1 MMKMKMNVWKVWMI
15 VMVLLVLPGMAGR
28 VMAEDWID
36 PTRLPTSG
44 GVYRLTTDVTMR
56 DWSVNGYSA
65 SLDLNGHTVTITGGN
80 GIGVQMDGMLQITDA
95 KGGGIIRFTG
105 SGALKVTKGIL
116 NLDSGT
122 IEGNIHLTPIG
133 FQSSSVYAR
142 LSGGTIRGSVYFEQ
156 GQSYSGN
163 DWNARMEMLGGTIT
177 CSNDSCVQMNDKN
190 AVFNM
195 KGGSIKADR
204 VVRTV
209 NILSGTFRQ
218 SGGEISLARN
228 ITNGTEGVVLG
239 NESTAAEDGSFLIT
253 GGSIRGFTGVSGIDS
268 GYAVYLYNGGS
279 VTMTGGEISGNGVG
293 VRLDQNG
300 AFTMTGGTVS
310 GNSVGVF
317 VSYNA
322 KGLNISG
329 SPKIT
334 GNSGMNVRFL
344 PNNQKINIS
353 GSGLNSDAR
362 IGFWS
367 EQISGTPVNG
377 VFTSGLNGNYTPGV
391 FTSDV
396 NGYSVGMNAD
406 GEMIFGK
413 SIYVRFNVGGKIQSQ
428 NLPTGSLIKDLPQ
441 ITVPADKVLDGWY
454 LRNNYTGDKFNF
466 DRDTVYSSNDNLN
479 LYARIMDAAAA
490 IGETKYATLPQ
501 ALEAAQ
507 PSETV
512 TLLRDVTLDAPIEI
526 KYPITTPITLD
537 LNGKTLTRGLTSPTE
552 NGHVIHIT
560 AARTLTIKDSSAA
573 QTGRI
578 TGGNTTGNGGGIL
591 IGERGSLVLEG
602 GEISGNTA
610 AGKGSGVYSGVYIA
624 NNAWPLVVRGGKII
638 NNTSTNL
645 YLESGKTI
653 SIHQAPADGTN
664 IGVTLADG
672 EGVFAESTGGYN
684 SGRLSAA
691 DVKGFV
697 SDNSAY
703 AAGVKADGKAY
714 LGAPV
719 TVTFNTA
726 GQAPAPAALSVP
738 TGSLITRPELT
749 VPSGMAFSGWYKESS
764 FTNKW
769 NFNSDTVDAALTLYA
784 KIVDAE
790 PVAAIGTT
798 NYNTVQDALD
808 EAVSGDTVTLLKN
821 VDIDETL
828 HLATGKNITLDMAE
842 FRIAQDGSGRIIQID
857 GGLTLTG
864 NGTLTGGSSSDKG
877 GAVYLYG
884 GSLTLI
890 SGTITGNSSGR
901 GGAVYAEN
909 KAVFTMEGGTISGN
923 NADSGGGAVYLNI
936 GGNDTASGS
945 SFLLKGGTISGNTT
959 AGTGGAVYA
968 NISTVTMEG
977 GMISGNTASYGG
989 AVYLRGSSGYASFTL
1004 KDGEIS
1010 GNTAT
1015 TGSGGAVYTNPNSEF
1030 IMEGGTL
1037 SDNEAAQH
1045 GGAVYAANGTG
1056 NDYFSFTM
1064 KGGTI
1069 SGNTAGGK
1077 GGALAFSYEG
1087 SAVIEGGTISGNS
1100 AGESGGG
1107 IYAHDVN
1114 NNSNV
1119 PANPLTIRGGSI
1131 TGNTVS
1137 GAANNVYVPAG
1148 KYLSLADSLPAGTS
1162 IGIIMENGRGVFGQG
1177 QGENGKVNFNPADYF
1192 SADDSSYG
1200 VGFGSGLDNEKAV
1213 LGYKVSFDPNGGSG
1227 TMADLVASDPNVFYG
1242 LPENQFTREGY
1253 AFGSWNTAVDGS
1265 GESYAATDMAKFPQ
1279 SMTLYAQWLTVWQWV
1294 QAQLDA
1300 GVTSITLPGNA
1311 TAGPDDQALTTKPG
1325 TAVTINLNGF
1335 TLDRGNPDYSTDFG
1349 GGVVRTND
1357 GSVIV
1362 AKSNLTLT
1370 GPGTI
1375 TGGNKD
1381 GNGGG
1386 IRVEAGNLTIGAD
1399 VTISGNKAS
1408 GSGGGIYMNAAG
1420 SSLSLTIATVSGN
1433 SAGNGGGICLDAA
1446 SSASISGSTISGNT
1460 ASDSGGGINAAAAV
1474 DSLSIDFG
1482 SLIENNIAR
1491 TGDGGGIYSDAQNTT
1506 IGNFESMIAVGSPLS
1521 ATDPTV
1527 IRGNAAQNR
1536 DFSDGGGIYTYSGSL
1551 KIDKFCVIENNS
1563 AALEGGGIYTGAN
1576 SNFVMEGG
1584 SITGNS
1590 TGNGGGGVYAV
1601 KSFTMSGGSITGN
1614 SAVSEGGGVYAYT
1627 KNTFQLSGKV
1637 QINGNTIGDSPNNVY
1652 LYQNL
1657 MINVGG
1663 SLEGASVGV
1672 HMSSPRVFTSG
1683 LPGNG
1688 DNSNFFSDYENYA
1701 VGLTGAGEATLTESY
1716 TVRFDVGSSGI
1727 TAPADQILGSGV
1739 NVTEPTLSSEDWF
1752 YVEGW
1757 YKEATFQNKWDFAT
1771 DTVSGNMTLY
1781 AKFLTVWQWV
1791 QHELDKGTTPITLP
1805 GDAAAGT
1812 SDGPLTIHSG
1822 TTIDLNGHNID
1833 RGLSDAAAVANG
1845 NVITAN
1851 GDLTLTDSAG
1861 GGTITGGNNT
1871 GNGGGIV
1878 MNSGFLTLW
1887 DVTIS
1892 GNKSERHGGGIYFAV
1907 NGGYL
1912 WIEAN
1917 AVIESNSARGSG
1929 GGIYAENVSIQK
1941 TDIRQAII
1949 RKNSASM
1956 NGGGIYFKGTTEG
1969 FYIRNI
1975 TISENSAGIGG
1986 GIYIETDGPITLGLA
2001 EITKNKAEDSGGGI
2015 FIEQAGDFTIHTVT
2029 VNENTAKNNGGGI
2042 YLNMNI
2048 NSPSVITG
2056 ETSIQSN
2063 TTENGNGGGIYFDNQ
2078 MNVGISGKFLV
2089 SGNRSNSKENNIY
2102 LTSHSKFN
2110 ISGTLDPD
2118 TRAGI
2123 SMENPGV
2130 FTNSLHPRTEKV
2142 SCFFSDDPAYAVGLN
2157 SRGEAYL
2164 GLAWTVTFKLDKGG
2178 TSVEDPAAITAADG
2192 SRIIAPTVGNIPYGY
2207 GLEGWYTDNTYNTK
2221 WNFGDTVNGNMTLYA
2236 RIREAVASLTFQQN
2250 TTLYTSVQDAIN
2262 AGPTLMEQFEVTL
2275 LQDVTPEESITIDS
2289 KGVHFDL
2296 AGHTIHGT
2304 SGNLDAA
2311 VIEVGN
2317 GGFLVLRDSSSGQTG
2332 KIVGGAADT
2341 HGIYINSGAT
2351 SRSIFTMEGG
2361 TIESCNFPAVFVQGN
2376 VDITMSGGRIIQNSA
2391 ASGSDHSGGIYIA
2404 PDGFGG
2410 EFTLAGGNG
2419 AVSGNTNG
2427 DGKPSNVYLPGGLVI
2442 EVTAPLTGAEGSI
2455 GITMENGAGVFARA
2469 ADTYNGG
2476 KLTEADAAIFFSDNP
2491 DYTVRLNG
2499 NGEAEL
2505 VRAYTVNFDVAG
2517 HGTAPDS
2524 QKVVSG
2530 ETVTEPVYTAP
2541 KEYIL
2546 TGWYTDNTYTIPWN
2560 FGSDTVT
2567 DNLTLFG
2574 KVEEAA
2580 AAIGETGYLTVQAAV
2595 DAAQTGE
2602 TVTLLKDVTI
2612 SAPVMIASG
2621 KELTL
2626 DLSGHTLD
2634 RGLYGLSPVDGGNVI
2649 TVNGTLTLTDSA
2661 GGGKVTGGNNSSLNK
2676 DGGGVIVNGTF
2687 TLKSGEITLNSALNE
2702 GGGVQINDG
2711 GTFFMEGGTISKN
2724 GATGSSLLS
2733 RQGGGVSGSSG
2744 SSFTMTGGTISENT
2758 AYYGGGVFMGANFTM
2773 TGGTITGNSACM
2785 GGGVRIT
2792 DGTVSL
2798 EGGSI
2803 SSNTVLSTIC
2813 DTSRHTPVGS
2823 GVDFSSGNLSLKGT
2837 IQIKEN
2843 SGDNLYIPSGR
2854 WAKIT
2859 AAPQEGA
2866 SVGVTLANGS
2876 GEFARGSGHTL
2887 SDADKAYFF
2896 SDDTK
2901 YVVGLNADKRLFLGK
2916 SYTVSFHFNTTDPV
2930 TGAMADQTFIEGEQ
2944 QALTAHA
2951 FHRTGY
2957 GFTGW
2962 NTEPSPTTENP
2973 GTAYDDGEEITVT
2986 GDLTLYAQWALNKH
3000 TVTFIANDSE
3010 GSIRAEGEM
3019 HAEQFDYGTTQE
3031 LTENAFTRTGY
3042 EFKGW
3047 NTVAAP
3053 TAENPGTPYADKA
3066 SVTIEDDIKLYA
3078 QWEIITYTI
3087 TYELNSG
3094 ELPEG
3099 QTNPASYTVETD
3111 DFTLVNPVR
3120 TGYTFTGWND
3130 GTAVAQSVVIVKNS
3144 TGNKTCTAEWTANN
3158 YTIRYEP
3165 NGGSGTAHSEDFTYD
3180 SEQVLAG
3187 WNLSGD
3193 PFERTGYRFTEWNT
3207 AADGSGT
3214 GYTMHEKVKN
3224 LTAEPNV
3231 TVTLYARWEPITY
3244 TVHFEANTTDPVTG
3258 SMADQTFT
3266 YDVSQALTANA
3277 YERSGYSFVGWNTA
3291 ADGTGTNYTD
3301 QEELKNLSNTQGA
3314 VITLYAKW
3322 TLIPIHTVTFNPNG
3336 GTGNVYTQNVEEG
3349 TPTSLTP
3356 NTFTREGW
3364 TFAGWNTAADG
3375 SGTAYADKA
3384 AVTLSADQTL
3394 YAQWAA
3400 VTYSI
3405 TYHLAGGSVSGTNP
3419 DEYTPADAAI
3429 TLINPTRTGYSFSG
3443 WQGTGLSGTVLSVTI
3458 PTGSTGSREYTAVWS
3473 AVRYQVSY
3481 DKNSGEGT
3489 MGVQS
3494 FTYDTSQNL
3503 WPNSFTRTG
3512 FTFLGWNTAADGSG
3526 TSYGDGESVN
3536 NLSSTDGAVVTLYA
3550 QWTQN
3555 PTRTVTFDAN
3565 DNSSRTNTQSVVE
3578 GVASQLSPN
3587 QFSRTHYT
3595 FSGWNS
3601 AADGS
3606 GDEYADE
3613 ATVTLSA
3620 DMTLY
3625 AQWTPV
3631 NYTIRFHANG
3641 GDGTMADQVVAYT
3654 PGVTQLNAHSFTREG
3669 YGFDRWNTASDGSG
3683 KFYNDGAL
3691 MDITEDLDL
3700 YAQWVANV
3708 HTVTFLPNGG
3718 AGTMDAERFPYGSVQ
3733 TLRMN
3738 AFEREGYEFTGW
3750 KDAGGTDYT
3759 DGQSVTISADLAL
3772 TAQWS
3777 LIPYT
3782 IIYDLAGGTI
3792 SGTNP
3797 GTYTV
3802 ESAAIT
3808 LINPTRTGYTFSG
3821 WQGAGLSG
3829 TVPSVTIPAG
3839 STGDRDYTAVWTAN
3853 TYTVAFVSNGGT
3865 GSMADQN
3872 FTYDVPQALSPLG
3885 FTREGF
3891 TFVGWYTNPD
3901 GTGTSY
3907 EDGESVHNLTDRNG
3921 VTVSLYAVWTEK
3933 PTQTITFEPNGG
3945 AEAAYHQKV
3954 IRGSGTALSPNQF
3967 TRVGYTFSG
3976 WNTAANGSGTPF
3988 AENSSVILVND
3999 MTLYAQWEPIPL
4011 TVSFD
4016 TNGGTGS
4023 MPDQT
4028 FAYEVPQAL
4037 NAHAFER
4044 EGFGFTGWNTA
4055 ADGTGTGYTDGQT
4068 ISITADLTL
4077 YAQWKANVH
4086 TITFIANGGAG
4097 NMDAEEFDF
4106 GTTMN
4111 LTANAFTREGHRF
4124 TGWNTAADGS
4134 GTAYADSAS
4143 VTINTDL
4150 TLYAQWEAY
4159 TYTVRFDAN
4168 GGAGSMGDQS
4178 FTYGVFQALSAHSFT
4193 REGYGFTG
4201 WNTEPGGLG
4210 DSFTDGQSISVTSD
4224 LTLYAQW
4231 SANVHT
4237 VAFISNGGSGTM
4249 DAESFDYGQTLT
4261 LTANAFTRS
4270 GYEFTGWNTAADG
4283 SGTPYGNEAEVTIS
4297 EDLTLYAQWTAVVY
4311 RLSYNLEGGSLDG
4324 SNPASYTMES
4334 EDITLI
4340 NPTRDGYTFAGW
4352 HESVSGKT
4360 ELTVTIAKGST
4371 GNRVYTA
4378 RWTAVSYTVHFDA
4391 NGGEGTM
4398 ADQSFTYDVSQ
4409 ALTLNSYKRTGYSFL
4424 GWNTEA
4430 DGSGTNY
4437 SDGESVHNLS
4447 RTDGA
4452 VVMLY
4457 ACWTQNPTHT
4467 ITFDANDGSG
4477 DQYQQTVEDSLPTTL
4492 TPNMFERTGHE
4503 FTGWNTAADG
4513 SGEDYA
4519 DGASVTLTE
4528 DLTLYAQWEVFTYTV
4543 RFDANGGE
4551 GSMSDQSFTYGV
4563 PQSLSTHSF
4572 TREGYGFTGWN
4583 TAADGTGTGYT
4594 DGETISVTSDMTLY
4608 AQWAANIHTV
4618 TFIANGGE
4626 GTMAAENFSY
4636 GTTRNLT
4643 MNSFFRTGYS
4653 FSGWNTKADGSG
4665 DAYANGAF
4673 VKITVDLTL
4682 YAQWTANVH
4691 TVTFIANGGEGTM
4704 AAETFEY
4711 GQTLNLTAN
4720 VFTRAGYSF
4729 TGWNTAADGSGDA
4742 YADGASVTITED
4754 LTLYAQWTV
4763 FTYTVRF
4770 DANSGEGTMS
4780 DQSFTYGVPQSLST
4794 HSFTREGYG
4803 FTGWNTAADG
4813 TGTGY
4818 TDGETISVTSDMTLY
4833 AQWAANVHTITF
4845 IANGG
4850 EGTMAAEN
4858 FEYGQT
4864 LNLTANAFTRAG
4876 YTFTGWNTAADGSG
4890 DAYADGASVT
4900 ITEDLTLYAQWTKSS
4915 FNISITAG
4923 EHGTVQALSGGTP
4936 VQSALPGEEIT
4947 LIVTPNEG
4955 YELHLIRGMAG
4966 SQEIPLTKI
4975 DENTYIF
4982 FMPAEAV
4989 TIETVFVSADPEAA
5003 VIKSDPQG
5011 ADDLVYTGEIQDLLL
5026 EAGEVEGGTILYSVN
5041 GGPYTAELPQ
5051 GLDAGTYTITWYAMG
5066 DENHK
5071 NNGSPDDPIETLT
5084 ITIAPKPVT
5093 VTADDKSKIEGQA
5106 DPELTA
5112 TVEGL
5117 IGSDII
5123 SYTLYRE
5130 PGETAGTYDII
5141 PLGESSQGNYLVTFV
5156 TGEFTITPVGS
5167 AVIITYPQGAV
5178 DLSFTGHPMFLLSEA
5193 GEVEGGTILYSVNG
5207 GPYTTELPQGIETGN
5222 YTITWYVAGDETHGD
5237 LGSPEEPF
5245 GTITVTISPAD
5256 GPKEPMDLP
5265 VKIYFIKKDGSRGV
5279 PEDIDEITLNL
5290 TLKLKGT
5297 GGSAKSEAIRVEVNG
5312 GMRDIELDAVAFDDT
5327 PPGLLSEYEV
5337 IVEGLPASV
5346 HGKAPVNQRY
5356 RLTAHAWVN
5365 NLDGITIEIFWDD
5378 GKYHGPEEPYFFPLP
5393 EDEIGAYK
5401 QDPWGNKTYLLFHTY
5416 EICMRWLG
5424 SDELCSGYERC
5435 FHKELP
5441 YVYDKDKIRV
5451 GYDWVTP

>member
-1 MMKMKMNVWKVWMI
+1 MKTKSDAWKVWMMKMKSDAWKVWMMKMKSNAWKVWMI

-44 GVYRLTTDVTMR
+44 GVYRLTTDVTIR

-65 SLDLNGHTVTITGGN
+65 SLDLNGHTVTITGGT
-80 GIGVQMDGMLQITDA
+80 GIAVQMDGMLQITDA

-142 LSGGTIRGSVYFEQ
+142 LSGGAIRGSVYFEQ

-163 DWNARMEMLGGTIT
+163 DWNARVEMLGGTIT
-177 CSNDSCVQMNDKN
+177 CSNGSCVQMNDKN

-218 SGGEISLARN
+218 SGGEISLAKN

-239 NESTAAEDGSFLIT
+239 NESTAAEDGSFLMT

-310 GNSVGVF
+310 GNGVGVF

-344 PNNQKINIS
+344 PNDQKINIS

-367 EQISGTPVNG
+367 ERSSGTPVNG

-479 LYARIMDAAAA
+479 LYARIVDAAAA

-552 NGHVIHIT
+552 NGHVIHVT
-560 AARTLTIKDSSAA
+560 AAHTLTIKDSSAA

-624 NNAWPLVVRGGKII
+624 NNAWPLVVRGGKVI

-653 SIHQAPADGTN
+653 SIHQALPDSTN
-664 IGVTLADG
+664 IGVTLAEG
-672 EGVFAESTGGYN
+672 AGVFAESTGGYN
-684 SGRLSAA
+684 GGKLSEGDAR
-691 DVKGFV
+691 GFF

-703 AAGVKADGKAY
+703 AAGVKSDGKAY

-719 TVTFNTA
+719 TVTFETA

-808 EAVSGDTVTLLKN
+808 EAVSGDTITLLKN
-821 VDIDETL
+821 VDIDKTL
-828 HLATGKNITLDMAE
+828 HLATGKNITLDMAGYT
-842 FRIAQDGSGRIIQID
+842 IAQDGSGRILKVE

-864 NGTLTGGSSSDKG
+864 NGRLTGGSSFDKG
-877 GAVYLYG
+877 GAVYLNG

-923 NADSGGGAVYLNI
+923 NSTNSGGAVYLNI

-945 SFLLKGGTISGNTT
+945 TF
-959 AGTGGAVYA
+959 
-968 NISTVTMEG
+968 TMKS
-977 GMISGNTASYGG
+977 GMISNNTASYGG
-989 AVYLRGSSGYASFTL
+989 AVYANLSTVTMEGGAISDNTASFGGAVYLRGSFGYASFTM
-1004 KDGEIS
+1004 KDGFIHD
-1010 GNTAT
+1010 NRAT
-1015 TGSGGAVYTNPNSEF
+1015 SSGGAVYTDSNTEF

-1037 SDNEAAQH
+1037 SNNKAAWH
-1045 GGAVYAANGTG
+1045 GGAVYASDGTKTAAT
-1056 NDYFSFTM
+1056 SFTM
-1064 KGGTI
+1064 KGGEI
-1069 SGNTAGGK
+1069 RGNTAGGK
-1077 GGALAFSYEG
+1077 GGALAFYFEG
-1087 SAVIEGGTISGNS
+1087 SAVIEGGTITGNS

-1114 NNSNV
+1114 NNEYV
-1119 PANPLTIRGGSI
+1119 PVNPLTIRGGTI

-1200 VGFGSGLDNEKAV
+1200 VGLGSGLDNGKAV
-1213 LGYKVSFDPNGGSG
+1213 LGFKVSFDPNGGSG
-1227 TMADLVASDPNVFYG
+1227 TMADLVASDPNVYYG
-1242 LPENQFTREGY
+1242 LPANQFTREGY
-1253 AFGSWNTAVDGS
+1253 AFGSWNTAADGS

-1375 TGGNKD
+1375 TGGNIN

-1386 IRVEAGNLTIGAD
+1386 IRVEAGNLTVGEG
-1399 VTISGNKAS
+1399 VVISSNKAS

-1527 IRGNAAQNR
+1527 IRGNDAQNR

-1614 SAVSEGGGVYAYT
+1614 SAVSEGGGVYAQT
-1627 KNTFQLSGKV
+1627 NNNFQLSGKV

-1716 TVRFDVGSSGI
+1716 TVSFNTGSSGI

-1739 NVTEPTLSSEDWF
+1739 KVTEPTLTSEDWF
-1752 YVEGW
+1752 FLEGW
-1757 YKEATFQNKWDFAT
+1757 YTEAAFRNKWDFAT

-1805 GDAAAGT
+1805 GDAVAGT

-1833 RGLSDAAAVANG
+1833 RRLTDSAAVANG
-1845 NVITAN
+1845 NVIKAN

-1949 RKNSASM
+1949 RNNSASM
-1956 NGGGIYFKGTTEG
+1956 RGGGIYFKGTTEG

-2130 FTNSLHPRTEKV
+2130 FTSGLSRRGSEAN
-2142 SCFFSDDPAYAVGLN
+2142 FFSDDPAYAVGLN
-2157 SRGEAYL
+2157 SQREAYL
-2164 GLAWTVTFKLDKGG
+2164 GTAWTVTFVLDKGG

-2221 WNFGDTVNGNMTLYA
+2221 WNFGNTVNVDMTLYA
-2236 RIREAVASLTFQQN
+2236 RIRKAVASLTYQQN

-2289 KGVHFDL
+2289 KGVFFDL

-2304 SGNLDAA
+2304 SGNWGYA

-2341 HGIYINSGAT
+2341 HGIYINPGAT
-2351 SRSIFTMEGG
+2351 NRSIFTMEGG

-2410 EFTLAGGNG
+2410 EFKLAGGNG

-2427 DGKPSNVYLPGGLVI
+2427 DGNPSNVYLPGGLVI

-2455 GITMENGAGVFARA
+2455 GVTMENGAGVFARA

-2476 KLTEADAAIFFSDNP
+2476 KLTEADAAVFFSDDP
-2491 DYTVRLNG
+2491 KYTVRLNE

-2517 HGTAPDS
+2517 YGTAPDS
-2524 QKVVSG
+2524 QKVLSG
-2530 ETVTEPVYTAP
+2530 ETVTEPTLAFGN
-2541 KEYIL
+2541 EYVL
-2546 TGWYTDNTYTIPWN
+2546 TGWYSDETYTTPWN
-2560 FGSDTVT
+2560 FGSDTVS
-2567 DNLTLFG
+2567 DDITLYA
-2574 KVEEAA
+2574 KLEEAA

-2612 SAPVMIASG
+2612 GAPVEIAAG
-2621 KELTL
+2621 KSLTL
-2626 DLSGHTLD
+2626 DLAGKTID
-2634 RGLYGLSPVDGGNVI
+2634 RGLSGTERGATNGNVI
-2649 TVNGTLTLTDSA
+2649 TVNGNLTLADSV
-2661 GGGKVTGGNNSSLNK
+2661 GSGRITGGFESSYF
-2676 DGGGVIVNGTF
+2676 GESAGGVIVNPNAVF
-2687 TLKSGEITLNSALNE
+2687 TLNGGEIYNNKSLKGSGGIYADNAAIVMNGGKIRGNNLTANDDGRGAGISLVNGSSFEMNNGEISMNSARYGAGVYLDNSQFTMNNGSVEGNQASYKGGGVYLIGRDSVFTMNGGDITGNYAEGNTVVPE
-2702 GGGVQINDG
+2702 GGGVYVDSGSFILFDG
-2711 GTFFMEGGTISKN
+2711 TIHENGARYSDRSGGNGGGVYITESGNFYIVGGVIQDNSASVNGGGVYFAGATFSVRGGTISGN
-2724 GATGSSLLS
+2724 NNA
-2733 RQGGGVSGSSG
+2733 SGSGNNVYLGSG
-2744 SSFTMTGGTISENT
+2744 KMLSIPQQPAEGT
-2758 AYYGGGVFMGANFTM
+2758 
-2773 TGGTITGNSACM
+2773 
-2785 GGGVRIT
+2785 
-2792 DGTVSL
+2792 
-2798 EGGSI
+2798 SI
-2803 SSNTVLSTIC
+2803 SI
-2813 DTSRHTPVGS
+2813 
-2823 GVDFSSGNLSLKGT
+2823 
-2837 IQIKEN
+2837 
-2843 SGDNLYIPSGR
+2843 
-2854 WAKIT
+2854 
-2859 AAPQEGA
+2859 
-2866 SVGVTLANGS
+2866 TLANGS
-2876 GEFARGSGHTL
+2876 GVFAEGSGHTL
-2887 SDADKAYFF
+2887 TAEDKDYFF
-2896 SDDTK
+2896 SDDTQ

-2916 SYTVSFHFNTTDPV
+2916 SYTVSFNANATEGV
-2930 TGAMADQTFIEGEQ
+2930 TGAMADQTFIEGEE

-2957 GFTGW
+2957 GFEGW
-2962 NTEPSPTTENP
+2962 NTVAEPTSENP
-2973 GTAYDDGEEITVT
+2973 GTAYDDGQEITIT
-2986 GDLTLYAQWALNKH
+2986 GDLTLYAQWKANVH
-3000 TVTFIANDSE
+3000 TVSFIANDSE
-3010 GSIRAEGEM
+3010 GSVKAEGTM
-3019 HAEQFDYGTTQE
+3019 HAEQIDYGTTKE
-3031 LTENAFTRTGY
+3031 LMENAFTRKGY

-3047 NTVAAP
+3047 NTLPSP
-3053 TAENPGTPYADKA
+3053 TAENSGTSYADKA
-3066 SVTIEDDIKLYA
+3066 SVTIEDDLTLYA
-3078 QWEIITYTI
+3078 QWKLIEYTI
-3087 TYELNSG
+3087 TYNLNSG

-3099 QTNPASYTVETD
+3099 QTNPEVYTVETD
-3111 DFTLVNPVR
+3111 DFTLVNPIR
-3120 TGYTFTGWND
+3120 TGYSFDGWWD
-3130 GTAVAQSVVIVKNS
+3130 GSTSAQTVTIPKGS
-3144 TGNKTCTAEWTANN
+3144 TGNRSFEAGIWVVNS
-3158 YTIRYEP
+3158 YTVRYEP
-3165 NGGSGTAHSEDFTYD
+3165 NGGSGSAYTGQFSYD
-3180 SEQVLAG
+3180 LEQSLMH
-3187 WNLSGD
+3187 WNPTGTD
-3193 PFERTGYRFTEWNT
+3193 GKPFPYTGYRFNEWNT

-3214 GYTMHEKVKN
+3214 GYTMHQAVKN
-3224 LTAEPNV
+3224 LTAEPNGI
-3231 TVTLYARWEPITY
+3231 VTLYAQWEPITY
-3244 TVHFEANTTDPVTG
+3244 TVHFDANTTDPVTG
-3258 SMADQTFT
+3258 SMTDQTFT
-3266 YDVSQALTANA
+3266 YDAAQALTANA
-3277 YERSGYSFVGWNTA
+3277 YERSGYTFVGWNTA
-3291 ADGTGTNYTD
+3291 ADGKGTNYTD
-3301 QEELKNLSNTQGA
+3301 QEELKNLSSTQGA

-3322 TLIPIHTVTFNPNG
+3322 TLIPIHTVTFAPNG
-3336 GTGNVYTQNVEEG
+3336 GTGNEYTQNVEEG

-3364 TFAGWNTAADG
+3364 TFEGWNMAADG

-3394 YAQWAA
+3394 YAQWVA

-3405 TYHLAGGSVSGTNP
+3405 TYHLEGGSVSGTNP

-3429 TLINPTRTGYSFSG
+3429 TLINPTRTGYTFSG
-3443 WQGTGLSGTVLSVTI
+3443 WQGTGLSGTVPSVTI
-3458 PTGSTGSREYTAVWS
+3458 PSGSTGDREYTAVWAANS
-3473 AVRYQVSY
+3473 YTVS
-3481 DKNSGEGT
+3481 
-3489 MGVQS
+3489 
-3494 FTYDTSQNL
+3494 F
-3503 WPNSFTRTG
+3503 
-3512 FTFLGWNTAADGSG
+3512 
-3526 TSYGDGESVN
+3526 
-3536 NLSSTDGAVVTLYA
+3536 VT
-3550 QWTQN
+3550 
-3555 PTRTVTFDAN
+3555 
-3565 DNSSRTNTQSVVE
+3565 
-3578 GVASQLSPN
+3578 
-3587 QFSRTHYT
+3587 
-3595 FSGWNS
+3595 
-3601 AADGS
+3601 
-3606 GDEYADE
+3606 
-3613 ATVTLSA
+3613 
-3620 DMTLY
+3620 
-3625 AQWTPV
+3625 
-3631 NYTIRFHANG
+3631 NG
-3641 GDGTMADQVVAYT
+3641 GTGTMADQ
-3654 PGVTQLNAHSFTREG
+3654 R
-3669 YGFDRWNTASDGSG
+3669 
-3683 KFYNDGAL
+3683 
-3691 MDITEDLDL
+3691 
-3700 YAQWVANV
+3700 
-3708 HTVTFLPNGG
+3708 
-3718 AGTMDAERFPYGSVQ
+3718 
-3733 TLRMN
+3733 
-3738 AFEREGYEFTGW
+3738 
-3750 KDAGGTDYT
+3750 
-3759 DGQSVTISADLAL
+3759 
-3772 TAQWS
+3772 
-3777 LIPYT
+3777 
-3782 IIYDLAGGTI
+3782 
-3792 SGTNP
+3792 
-3797 GTYTV
+3797 
-3802 ESAAIT
+3802 
-3808 LINPTRTGYTFSG
+3808 
-3821 WQGAGLSG
+3821 
-3829 TVPSVTIPAG
+3829 
-3839 STGDRDYTAVWTAN
+3839 
-3853 TYTVAFVSNGGT
+3853 
-3865 GSMADQN
+3865 

-3885 FTREGF
+3885 YTREGF

-3901 GTGTSY
+3901 GTGDSY
-3907 EDGESVHNLTDRNG
+3907 EDGELVHNLTDLNG
-3921 VTVSLYAVWTEK
+3921 DTVSLYAVWTER

-3945 AEAAYHQKV
+3945 AEAAYHQHV
-3954 IRGSGTALSPNQF
+3954 IRGIGTTLSLNQF
-3967 TRVGYTFSG
+3967 TRVGYTFGG
-3976 WNTAANGSGTPF
+3976 WNTASNGSG
-3988 AENSSVILVND
+3988 SSFTDGAPVNLLAD
-3999 MTLYAQWEPIPL
+3999 LTLYALWTPNPL
-4011 TVSFD
+4011 TVHFD
-4016 TNGGTGS
+4016 VNGGTGV
-4023 MPDQT
+4023 MNDQI

-4037 NAHAFER
+4037 NAHSFSR
-4044 EGFGFTGWNTA
+4044 EGHGFTGWNTA
-4055 ADGTGTGYTDGQT
+4055 ADGTGTGYADGQT
-4068 ISITADLTL
+4068 LTLTAGVTL
-4077 YAQWKANVH
+4077 YAQWSANVH
-4086 TITFIANGGAG
+4086 TVTFISNGGDG
-4097 NMDAEEFDF
+4097 NMAPESFAF
-4106 GTTMN
+4106 GETLN

-4124 TGWNTAADGS
+4124 TGWNTTADGT
-4134 GTAYADSAS
+4134 GTGYADGAS
-4143 VTINTDL
+4143 VTIDADL
-4150 TLYAQWEAY
+4150 TLYAQWEAH
-4159 TYTVRFDAN
+4159 TYTVRFNSN
-4168 GGAGSMGDQS
+4168 GGEGNMSEQG
-4178 FTYGVFQALSAHSFT
+4178 FTHGVSQALSAHTFT

-4201 WNTEPGGLG
+4201 WNTEPNGIGV
-4210 DSFTDGQSISVTSD
+4210 SFTDGQWISVTSD
-4224 LTLYAQW
+4224 
-4231 SANVHT
+4231 V
-4237 VAFISNGGSGTM
+4237 
-4249 DAESFDYGQTLT
+4249 
-4261 LTANAFTRS
+4261 
-4270 GYEFTGWNTAADG
+4270 
-4283 SGTPYGNEAEVTIS
+4283 
-4297 EDLTLYAQWTAVVY
+4297 
-4311 RLSYNLEGGSLDG
+4311 
-4324 SNPASYTMES
+4324 
-4334 EDITLI
+4334 
-4340 NPTRDGYTFAGW
+4340 
-4352 HESVSGKT
+4352 
-4360 ELTVTIAKGST
+4360 
-4371 GNRVYTA
+4371 
-4378 RWTAVSYTVHFDA
+4378 
-4391 NGGEGTM
+4391 
-4398 ADQSFTYDVSQ
+4398 
-4409 ALTLNSYKRTGYSFL
+4409 
-4424 GWNTEA
+4424 
-4430 DGSGTNY
+4430 
-4437 SDGESVHNLS
+4437 
-4447 RTDGA
+4447 
-4452 VVMLY
+4452 
-4457 ACWTQNPTHT
+4457 
-4467 ITFDANDGSG
+4467 
-4477 DQYQQTVEDSLPTTL
+4477 
-4492 TPNMFERTGHE
+4492 
-4503 FTGWNTAADG
+4503 
-4513 SGEDYA
+4513 
-4519 DGASVTLTE
+4519 
-4528 DLTLYAQWEVFTYTV
+4528 
-4543 RFDANGGE
+4543 
-4551 GSMSDQSFTYGV
+4551 
-4563 PQSLSTHSF
+4563 
-4572 TREGYGFTGWN
+4572 
-4583 TAADGTGTGYT
+4583 
-4594 DGETISVTSDMTLY
+4594 
-4608 AQWAANIHTV
+4608 
-4618 TFIANGGE
+4618 
-4626 GTMAAENFSY
+4626 
-4636 GTTRNLT
+4636 
-4643 MNSFFRTGYS
+4643 
-4653 FSGWNTKADGSG
+4653 
-4665 DAYANGAF
+4665 
-4673 VKITVDLTL
+4673 
-4682 YAQWTANVH
+4682 
-4691 TVTFIANGGEGTM
+4691 
-4704 AAETFEY
+4704 
-4711 GQTLNLTAN
+4711 
-4720 VFTRAGYSF
+4720 
-4729 TGWNTAADGSGDA
+4729 
-4742 YADGASVTITED
+4742 
-4754 LTLYAQWTV
+4754 
-4763 FTYTVRF
+4763 
-4770 DANSGEGTMS
+4770 
-4780 DQSFTYGVPQSLST
+4780 
-4794 HSFTREGYG
+4794 
-4803 FTGWNTAADG
+4803 
-4813 TGTGY
+4813 
-4818 TDGETISVTSDMTLY
+4818 TLY
-4833 AQWAANVHTITF
+4833 AQWAANVHTVTF
-4845 IANGG
+4845 INNGG
-4850 EGTMAAEN
+4850 EGTMNAETFN
-4858 FEYGQT
+4858 YGQT
-4864 LNLTANAFTRAG
+4864 LNLTANTFYRTG
-4876 YTFTGWNTAADGSG
+4876 YIFTGWNTMPDGSG
-4890 DAYADGASVT
+4890 DPYDDGASVT
-4900 ITEDLTLYAQWTKSS
+4900 INSDLTLYAQWTV
-4915 FNISITAG
+4915 NP
-4923 EHGTVQALSGGTP
+4923 Q
-4936 VQSALPGEEIT
+4936 
-4947 LIVTPNEG
+4947 
-4955 YELHLIRGMAG
+4955 
-4966 SQEIPLTKI
+4966 
-4975 DENTYIF
+4975 
-4982 FMPAEAV
+4982 PA
-4989 TIETVFVSADPEAA
+4989 
-5003 VIKSDPQG
+5003 
-5011 ADDLVYTGEIQDLLL
+5011 
-5026 EAGEVEGGTILYSVN
+5026 
-5041 GGPYTAELPQ
+5041 
-5051 GLDAGTYTITWYAMG
+5051 
-5066 DENHK
+5066 
-5071 NNGSPDDPIETLT
+5071 
-5084 ITIAPKPVT
+5084 
-5093 VTADDKSKIEGQA
+5093 
-5106 DPELTA
+5106 
-5112 TVEGL
+5112 
-5117 IGSDII
+5117 
-5123 SYTLYRE
+5123 
-5130 PGETAGTYDII
+5130 
-5141 PLGESSQGNYLVTFV
+5141 
-5156 TGEFTITPVGS
+5156 
-5167 AVIITYPQGAV
+5167 
-5178 DLSFTGHPMFLLSEA
+5178 
-5193 GEVEGGTILYSVNG
+5193 
-5207 GPYTTELPQGIETGN
+5207 
-5222 YTITWYVAGDETHGD
+5222 
-5237 LGSPEEPF
+5237 
-5245 GTITVTISPAD
+5245 
-5256 GPKEPMDLP
+5256 EPMDLP
-5265 VKIYFIKKDGSRGV
+5265 VDITHITNTGSKGIPADIAHQILELSIFIKEGDTVVSRSDKIELEVFGRSGKGQKKAHFDRKV
-5279 PEDIDEITLNL
+5279 DLTKGYYTFTVMITPHEVFSAPPLSQRYSLSANAWLDKKGNL
-5290 TLKLKGT
+5290 TL
-5297 GGSAKSEAIRVEVNG
+5297 
-5312 GMRDIELDAVAFDDT
+5312 F
-5327 PPGLLSEYEV
+5327 
-5337 IVEGLPASV
+5337 
-5346 HGKAPVNQRY
+5346 
-5356 RLTAHAWVN
+5356 LT
-5365 NLDGITIEIFWDD
+5365 WDD
-5378 GKYHGPEEPYFFPLP
+5378 GKRSEPEIIRIYALP

-5401 QDPWGNKTYLLFHTY
+5401 LHDDGTKEYLIFHTY
-5416 EICMRWLG
+5416 DICMHYLG
-5424 SDELCSGYERC
+5424 SDELCRGYDRC
-5435 FHKELP
+5435 FHKEHP
-5441 YVYDKDKIRV
+5441 YVNPFAQGGLIEEIRR
-5451 GYDWVTP
+5451 